1 MSLTTTVEP
10 LEGNKVRLHVAI
22 PAADF
27 ERAIDAAFRKLA
39 HEVKIPGFRPGKA
52 PRRLLEGRFGTEVAR
67 DQALRDALPE
77 YYAEAVV
84 NEDVDVIAPPEIEI
98 TAGEEEGDVEF
109 DAVVEVRPVV
119 EVEGHDKLRVEV
131 DLPEITDEVVAE
143 QVDQLRDRFA
153 DLADSDQPLTDGDY
167 AEIDITGSIAG
178 EDVEGLS
185 ATDYLYSVGS
195 AIVTE
200 KLDEELRGK
209 KTGDILLFDDEL
221 PERFGEQAGEA
232 VSFRV
237 LVKETKK
244 KVLPELTD
252 DWVGEV
258 SEFDT
263 VEALQ
268 DDIRTRLELYGKVQA
283 GVQVREKI
291 FNEAAGLVSIELP
304 DSLVN
309 QEMER
314 RLHDM
319 AHRLEEQMKGLTIPQ
334 YLAMTGQDQQEFVD
348 TLRDSAKEAV
358 RADLALR
365 AVIVQEQIEATDDEL
380 TAEIERVAERFE
392 EKPAQVRKD
401 LERRGV
407 LEAVRSDIAR
417 SKALQFLVD
426 HAEVVDTNGN
436 PVDLTLPEPSATE
449 EAPEAAEVA
458 EVAAADESQEE
469 PES

>member
-52 PRRLLEGRFGTEVAR
+52 PRRLLESRFGTEVAR

-77 YYAEAVV
+77 YYSEAVV
-84 NEDVDVIAPPEIEI
+84 MEAVDVIAPPEIEI

-119 EVEGHDKLRVEV
+119 EVEGHDKIRVEV

-143 QVDQLRDRFA
+143 QIDQLRDRFA
-153 DLADSDQPLTDGDY
+153 DLADSDQPLIDGDY
-167 AEIDITGSIAG
+167 AEIDIAGSIAG

-185 ATDYLYSVGS
+185 ATDYLYNVGS
-195 AIVTE
+195 AIVTD

-209 KTGDILLFDDEL
+209 KSGDILLFDDEL

-252 DWVGEV
+252 GWVGEV

-268 DDIRTRLELYGKVQA
+268 DDIRTRLDLYGKVQA

-291 FNEAAGLVSIELP
+291 FTEAAGLVAIEP
-304 DSLVN
+304 PEALVN

-348 TLRDSAKEAV
+348 TLRESSKEAV

-365 AVIVQEQIEATDDEL
+365 AVIVQEAIEASEDEL
-380 TAEIERVAERFE
+380 TAEIERVAEQFD

-426 HAEVVDTNGN
+426 HAEVVDANGN
-436 PVDLTLPEPSATE
+436 AVDLTLPDPPQSSD
-449 EAPEAAEVA
+449 EAADVNQNEP
-458 EVAAADESQEE
+458 EEE